1 MSDTNLT
8 GENELSDVCDLLGMS
23 SIFNKDETN
32 NEINLKSVE
41 KDFIKRS
48 LDVDE
53 FDSVNDELLTYNPIN
68 EYKNLINSTNVQ
80 SDIQPSSN
88 EVDDDVMSE
97 YDDILNFSSA
107 PMSSKSYDNDNL
119 AQKLTQEQTNQK
131 IVDKVLKFSNE
142 TDNNDFNFNIDDENR
157 EDLKLTL
164 LEKIDHLI
172 EELEDDGVNLTRIPK
187 VDHNS
192 ELDKI
197 EYVAKLLMLKTNRN
211 RYSNMGEELLLMAA
225 KGLENICNGKRDF
238 LGLKPNLTGYS
249 DVAKVK
255 LRRVKNETSQI
266 VSNIVEKYE
275 VSPFMTLL
283 IELVPSL
290 FLHSSRRSNQIY
302 DNLYNDINDDINDIR
317 KYSN

>member
-53 FDSVNDELLTYNPIN
+53 FDSVNDELLTYNPIS
-68 EYKNLINSTNVQ
+68 EYKNLINSTDVQ
-80 SDIQPSSN
+80 SDIQSSSN
-88 EVDDDVMSE
+88 EVDDDIMSE

-107 PMSSKSYDNDNL
+107 PTPSKSYDNDNL

-131 IVDKVLKFSNE
+131 IVDKVLKFSND

-317 KYSN
+317 KYSS